1 MNLRYINY
9 VILRDRY
16 VNGFSFEDAL
26 VGRNIEDIRAKSIT
40 FLFHLFLHRGPEIK
54 ILRWDNSIFFRNKTF
69 VLLTMLL

>member
-26 VGRNIEDIRAKSIT
+26 VGRSIEDIRAKSIT
-40 FLFHLFLHRGPEIK
+40 FLFPISTP
-54 ILRWDNSIFFRNKTF
+54 WPRNQDTP
-69 VLLTMLL
+69 VR

>member
-54 ILRWDNSIFFRNKTF
+54 ILR
-69 VLLTMLL
+69 